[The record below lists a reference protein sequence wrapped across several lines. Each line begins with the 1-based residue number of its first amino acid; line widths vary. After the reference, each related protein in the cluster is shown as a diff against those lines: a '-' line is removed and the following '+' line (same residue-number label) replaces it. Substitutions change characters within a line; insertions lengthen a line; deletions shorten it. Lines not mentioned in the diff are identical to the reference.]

1 MAYSNSPCIADT
13 KTSSGPLMRDSHG
26 DCQNMP
32 DDNIYF
38 NLLVYYQK
46 TSLRLITFLIKVG
59 SFVLHL
65 TKLY

>member
-1 MAYSNSPCIADT
+1 MAYTNSPCMADIE
-13 KTSSGPLMRDSHG
+13 TSSGPLMRDSHG
-26 DCQNMP
+26 DFQNVP

-46 TSLRLITFLIKVG
+46 TSLKLITFLIKVG

>member
-1 MAYSNSPCIADT
+1 MADPVVR
-13 KTSSGPLMRDSHG
+13 SGPLMRDSHG
-26 DCQNMP
+26 DCQNVP

-38 NLLVYYQK
+38 NLLVYYHK
-46 TSLRLITFLIKVG
+46 TSLKLITFLIKVG